1 MAPLPPDH
9 RSANLSIFPIFQG
22 GALKDRADDDEPAI
36 VEWTPRL
43 VAAFLAD
50 AAEVLHG
57 LHEVEGHEAL
67 ANCPKLA
74 HPGQCMHTGVRGTAH
89 FRPCSPR
96 AMAQVQTT
104 LRWLQWLDD
113 DVQCLAWDRANGRPW
128 KAVAYARGIDRS
140 TAWRRWTCAMTTIS
154 ARLNAANDA
163 TLLQHREARRPPDDP
178 VD

>member
-1 MAPLPPDH
+1 MAPPPDH

-50 AAEVLHG
+50 AAQGLRRLQNADIDEVLKT
-57 LHEVEGHEAL
+57 
-67 ANCPKLA
+67 CPKVLHQVLSIQA
-74 HPGQCMHTGVRGTAH
+74 AAASTSP
-89 FRPCSPR
+89 PSSPR
-96 AMAQVQTT
+96 AVAQAQAA

-113 DVQCLAWDRANGRPW
+113 DLGSLAWDRANGMPW
-128 KAVAYARGIDRS
+128 KAIAHARGFDRS
-140 TAWRRWTCAMTTIS
+140 TAWRRWTCAKVTIA
-154 ARLNAANDA
+154 ARLNATNDA
-163 TLLQHREARRPPDDP
+163 TLLQHREAIRPPDDP